1 MIRVSILY
9 PNTPGH
15 RFDFEHYLNVH
26 MPEAERRLGAALKGM
41 SVERGLTGTAP
52 DLPPAY
58 TAMCHLLFDSVDA
71 FMAEGRRVLI
81 ERELRAAGSEISRR
95 LGNVVVVLYVLDL
108 AWVVLALANSNSKA

>member
-26 MPEAERRLGAALKGM
+26 MPEAERRLGAAMKGM

-58 TAMCHLLFDSVDA
+58 TAMCHLLFESVDA
-71 FMAEGRRVLI
+71 FMAAFLPHADWLQGDIKNYTDVEPVIQFNQI
-81 ERELRAAGSEISRR
+81 EITR
-95 LGNVVVVLYVLDL
+95 
-108 AWVVLALANSNSKA
+108 